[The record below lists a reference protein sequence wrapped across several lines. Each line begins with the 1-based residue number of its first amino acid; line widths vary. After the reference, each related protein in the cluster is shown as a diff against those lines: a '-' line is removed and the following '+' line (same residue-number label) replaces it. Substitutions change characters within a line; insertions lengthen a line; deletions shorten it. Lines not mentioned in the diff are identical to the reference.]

1 MSNKTDYEK
10 CQQFCAK
17 HGFILK
23 GSIMN
28 KQAIGDMSGRMS
40 AWKGTELVARFNC
53 YRELVTQYI
62 DWEWREKNKNFLI
75 L

>member
-1 MSNKTDYEK
+1 MD
-10 CQQFCAK
+10 
-17 HGFILK
+17 
-23 GSIMN
+23 

-62 DWEWREKNKNFLI
+62 DWEWREKNKNFLV